1 MNALSRP
8 LPRLVQA
15 ATERLV
21 PLIRRFDPYYRDT
34 FDDLVRPYIEEL
46 AQALLRRRLRDRG
59 QAIAEE
65 LIRADEEEVTR
76 RIADTMSHFLVHEY
90 RDSGKIAERAGNT
103 KTYGLVRATF
113 AVREDLPRRLR
124 VGVFQAG
131 RTYPA
136 YVRFGGPGPR
146 VVPDIEDAGI
156 LSIGIKLMEVAG
168 RKLMADEKST
178 VDLTGISSPTFTTP
192 DIWEN
197 VKLQTQIGLG
207 TPAWYFVN
215 PLDPHLLDMIMQ
227 GLYARAHA
235 NPLELTYHSCVPYR
249 YGRERGRDRAIKFAV
264 IPRITGR
271 SRITEFTDNF
281 LREAMIRSL
290 AREPT
295 VFDFA
300 IQFQTDPVRMPIED
314 ASIVWSERESPFIPV
329 ATLEIPAQRFDSPAQ
344 DAFARN
350 LTYNPWHTLAVHRP
364 LGNQNRARRDI
375 YLRTSRVRQA
385 INQERHIEPTG
396 QERFGSSVVSLSET
410 VERVPRKTS
419 EPVS

>member
-1 MNALSRP
+1 MLTRP
-8 LPRLVQA
+8 IPRLVQA
-15 ATERLV
+15 ATERLA
-21 PLIRRFDPYYRDT
+21 PMIRRFDPYYRDA
-34 FDDLVRPYIEEL
+34 FDDLVRPYIEEV

-59 QAIAEE
+59 QVIAEE

-76 RIADTMSHFLVHEY
+76 RIADSMSRFLVGEY
-90 RDSGKIAERAGNT
+90 QETGKTAERAGNT
-103 KTYGLVRATF
+103 KTYGLVRASFT
-113 AVREDLPRRLR
+113 VRGDLPRRLQ
-124 VGVFQAG
+124 VGAFQAG
-131 RTYPA
+131 RQYSA

-156 LSIGIKLMEVAG
+156 LSIGIKLMG
-168 RKLMADEKST
+168 LPGHKLMADEKST
-178 VDLTGISSPTFTTP
+178 MDLTGISSPAFTTP

-197 VKLQTQIGLG
+197 VKLQKQIGLG

-215 PLDPHLLDMIMQ
+215 PLDSHVLDMIMQ

-264 IPRITGR
+264 IPRLTRR
-271 SRITEFTDNF
+271 SRITEFTDNY
-281 LREAMIRSL
+281 LREAMVRSL
-290 AREPT
+290 AREPA

-300 IQFQTDPVRMPIED
+300 IQFQADPVRMPIED

-329 ATLEIPAQRFDSPAQ
+329 ATLEIPTQRFDFAAQ

-396 QERFGSSVVSLSET
+396 KENFGSDVVSLSET
-410 VERVPRKTS
+410 GEHAPRKAT